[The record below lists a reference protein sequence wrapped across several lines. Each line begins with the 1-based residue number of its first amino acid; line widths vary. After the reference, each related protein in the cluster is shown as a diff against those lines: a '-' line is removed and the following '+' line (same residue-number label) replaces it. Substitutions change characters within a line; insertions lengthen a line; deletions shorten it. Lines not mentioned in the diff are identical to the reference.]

1 MKAWNPSSQT
11 SLFCN
16 SEIRWSRKLSRH
28 LAFLGCRLPNGLF
41 WDYSRLF
48 CAHCNA
54 GVSEI
59 NVSDGCYCI
68 RMHNFESI
76 WKCCTMFTLLHAKA
90 LFSPS
95 RWNMNFNPLA
105 CYRNFL
111 SCRKWSIIKIWHFI
125 IFKNEFSLVSIILY
139 SDTQRLKPVNYTVE
153 LLGSLRKNLF
163 TVFWQSKTLQ
173 QWNRENTGMANV
185 W

>member
-1 MKAWNPSSQT
+1 MDFFGIIQGFFALTVTPVSVKFMLVTDVIASECIT
-11 SLFCN
+11 SNQYGSVAL
-16 SEIRWSRKLSRH
+16 
-28 LAFLGCRLPNGLF
+28 
-41 WDYSRLF
+41 
-48 CAHCNA
+48 
-54 GVSEI
+54 
-59 NVSDGCYCI
+59 
-68 RMHNFESI
+68 
-76 WKCCTMFTLLHAKA
+76 CCTLLHAKA

-111 SCRKWSIIKIWHFI
+111 SCRKWSIIKIWHFM
-125 IFKNEFSLVSIILY
+125 IFKNEFSMVSIILY
-139 SDTQRLKPVNYTVE
+139 SDTQRLKPVNYTVK

-163 TVFWQSKTLQ
+163 TVFWQCKTLQ